1 MNEKKMNE
9 DKNPEKKLFPGL
21 TLYFDDGT
29 KLVFDNAEDGINF
42 IKAETAILQK
52 LASPEHHNI

>member
-1 MNEKKMNE
+1 MEE